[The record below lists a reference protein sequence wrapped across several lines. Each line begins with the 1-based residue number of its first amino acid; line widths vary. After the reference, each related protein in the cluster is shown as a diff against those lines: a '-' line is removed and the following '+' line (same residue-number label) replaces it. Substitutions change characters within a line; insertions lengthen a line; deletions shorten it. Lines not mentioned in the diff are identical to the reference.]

1 MTGVARPRVLFISN
15 VVPWPADTGIKLRI
29 YHLLR
34 AVVRGGDVTLVCFSD
49 GTEREDPASLESHV
63 ERVILVPRDSCEYR
77 TLEGLSRPRRIAR
90 TIHES
95 LRPTTPAALAMW
107 QSAHAT
113 ALMRTLSR
121 ERFDVAW
128 VESVGLVPLLD
139 HFPAARRIVDL
150 ADLEHRKL
158 AHRLR
163 QCIWDRLLPVDCLE
177 FLKLRR
183 FERSLPRRVDDVV
196 VCSDVDR
203 RALGAARNV
212 RVVPNGVAVPSGSP
226 AVRPPHQP
234 PVLLFVG
241 TLGYAPNV
249 DAMQYFC
256 ARVMPLIRRDVPD
269 VRLDIVGADPPE
281 AIRALH
287 DGERIRVTG
296 RVPAVEPYL
305 MAADAAVVPIR
316 WGGGSRIKILEALA
330 HGLPVVTTTVGAE
343 GLDVEPGRHVLM
355 ADRPEAMATAC
366 VAILRDGALRERL
379 TREGY
384 DLVAATYDWDQISRR
399 VQALVRVPAPGS
411 LADVAP

>member
-34 AVVRGGDVTLVCFSD
+34 AVAREGDVTLVCFSD

-90 TIHES
+90 TVHES
-95 LRPTTPAALAMW
+95 
-107 QSAHAT
+107 
-113 ALMRTLSR
+113 
-121 ERFDVAW
+121 FDVAW

-163 QCIWDRLLPVDCLE
+163 QAIWDRLLPVDCLE

-183 FERSLPRRVDDVV
+183 FERSLPRRVDNVV

-203 RALGAARNV
+203 RALGDARNV
-212 RVVPNGVAVPSGSP
+212 RVVPNGVTVPSGSP
-226 AVRPPHQP
+226 LVRRPHQA

-269 VRLDIVGADPPE
+269 VRLDIVGADPPA

-296 RVPAVEPYL
+296 RVPSVEPYL

-330 HGLPVVTTTVGAE
+330 HKLPVVTTTVGAE

-355 ADRPEAMATAC
+355 ADRPEAIAAAC

-384 DLVAATYDWDQISRR
+384 DLVAATYDWSQIGRG
-399 VQALVRVPAPGS
+399 VQALVRVPAQGS